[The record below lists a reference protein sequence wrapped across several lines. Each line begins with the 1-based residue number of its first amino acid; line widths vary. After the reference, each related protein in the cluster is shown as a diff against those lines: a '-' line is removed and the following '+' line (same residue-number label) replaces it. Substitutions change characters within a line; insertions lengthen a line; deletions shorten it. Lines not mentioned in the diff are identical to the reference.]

1 MASVSASTSSIVP
14 DFIHQ
19 TMPKAIQEGGD
30 FMYPILLL
38 GIVGLAFF
46 VERWIKLSLVYSVD
60 QSYFNKIK
68 ALSRDGRFKEA
79 AQVSLEKSHPLAS
92 VLVILLKN
100 RKKNKEEIESLGQ
113 LEVQKVLPDITKRTS
128 YINMFGNL
136 ATLVGLLGTIDGL
149 ILSFSSLGGAEAS
162 EKATILANGISTA
175 MNTTAFG
182 LIVAIP
188 CIAAY
193 TYLSNLEKDLLLS
206 YDEVSSEIIH
216 NIVYNTESE

>member
-1 MASVSASTSSIVP
+1 MSTASTSSSSFVP

-19 TMPKAIQEGGD
+19 SMPAAIRDGGD
-30 FMYPILLL
+30 FMYAILLL

-46 VERWIKLSLVYSVD
+46 AERWIKLSLVYSVD
-60 QSYFNKIK
+60 HSYFNKIK

-79 AQVSLEKSHPLAS
+79 AKVSLEKSHPLS
-92 VLVILLKN
+92 GVLAILLKN
-100 RKKNKEEIESLGQ
+100 RKKQKEEIESLGQ
-113 LEVQKVLPDITKRTS
+113 LEVQKVLPEIIKRTS
-128 YINMFGNL
+128 YINMVGNL

-149 ILSFSSLGGAEAS
+149 IISFSSLGEATGA

-193 TYLSNLEKDLLLS
+193 TYLSALEKDLLLS

-216 NIVYNTESE
+216 SLVYTEEAE